1 MTRFSCFS
9 QKAILLLLGAFFAST
24 LSFSQTF
31 ELKPLDDFTGIGSKK
46 QDHDH
51 NEKCGHGVLEK
62 MIEND
67 LGYFG
72 TRDFLENW
80 MEGEIEKRR
89 SQPQILSRTQ
99 NEVRKIPI
107 VVHVIHRGE
116 EIGQGTNIPL
126 SQIEAQIRIL
136 NEDFRRLNPDTTQTP
151 QIFQPVA
158 ADAHI
163 EFVLATKDANGIPTN
178 GIVRTQGPKNTY
190 SPDDAILIGQ
200 TSQWDPEIYMN
211 VWVVPLEQP
220 FIGYASFPISDLPGL
235 NFSPTSATADGVTI
249 DYRFFG
255 SGGSAISAS
264 RGRTA
269 THEVGHFLGLRHIWG
284 DGDCDVDD
292 FVEDTPRQDNSNN
305 SCSAG
310 VTRFSCGSEDMIQN
324 YMDYTPDACMNLFT
338 QGQVERFNVVLENS
352 PRRVN
357 LVNNFATETPE
368 LVDFDLAL
376 TRLIAPG
383 DFACNSTVMPAIEVT
398 NAGNETLTSA
408 VVELRRNNSILESKS
423 FSFNLETGQSEILEF
438 QNFELLDSQNEVE
451 FRLISINNRADQ
463 NAENNR
469 LNSNPEIQPEIN
481 LPLSIS
487 GNVLPDNWINENP
500 DGGFGWEP
508 ITRTISGES
517 QDLFYIRHFEYE
529 AEGELDFLTS
539 PVIDLEKYPNAQL
552 VFEMAHST
560 YNQPGFQD
568 ALFVSISDDCGNT
581 FDLPTAR
588 YQKSGQSLTTV
599 APSLEEF
606 FPTNNGQFRTELVNL
621 SDFASLGKVRIS
633 IITQNSY
640 GNNIFLKNIRILDQE
655 EFKYELTLE
664 ELIVPSPISDGRY
677 TSESLLVTNTG
688 NLPITSLILS
698 KITNNGNEASFL
710 ATGGS
715 VLPGETFTLNGTNT
729 TREGKNRI
737 DYTLS
742 LPNFDQNPG
751 SGSTLTRYIIE
762 NGELITVP
770 WRQNFNASPSLGPW
784 ISLNP
789 ETDSQAWQVTAL
801 SGASNQNNAL
811 ELRQMETNKSYWLG
825 SSIFNLSAE
834 IQASLFFDLAAGQVS
849 PETRLRLLASKNAGD
864 TYEEIFQLSGS
875 EISTVATGAA
885 NPNNQEDFNRIYIN
899 LTDYTGVGSAEVRV
913 ALVIDQGDESNDPI
927 YVDNL
932 ELFLSADPDPVIPG
946 EGMALIYPN
955 PATDYFNV
963 AFNLP
968 SYQDVTIQII
978 SSTGAVV
985 HEVNYPSTLNQTYPF
1000 SRDIF
1005 KPGLYIVKIT
1015 SLTLSETQRVILR

>member
-1 MTRFSCFS
+1 MTRFSRFS
-9 QKAILLLLGAFFAST
+9 QKAILLLFGAFFAST

-31 ELKPLDDFTGIGSKK
+31 ELKPLEDYSGIGGK
-46 QDHDH
+46 QLGHDHD
-51 NEKCGHGVLEK
+51 EKCGHGIIEK
-62 MIEND
+62 MMEKD

-80 MEGEIEKRR
+80 MEAEIEKRR

-99 NEVRKIPI
+99 NEVRKIPV

-136 NEDFRRLNPDTTQTP
+136 NEDFRRQNSDTLLTP
-151 QIFQPVA
+151 EMFQPVA
-158 ADAHI
+158 ADSHI
-163 EFVLATKDANGIPTN
+163 EFVLAKRDANGIPTN
-178 GIVRTQGPKNTY
+178 GIVRTQGPKNSY

-211 VWVVPLEQP
+211 VWVVPLDQP

-284 DGDCDVDD
+284 DGGCDVDD

-305 SCSAG
+305 SCTEG
-310 VTRFSCGSEDMIQN
+310 VSRFSCGSDDMIQN

-338 QGQVERFNVVLENS
+338 LGQVERFNVILENS

-357 LVNNFATETPE
+357 LVNNFATEEPD
-368 LVDFDLAL
+368 LADFDLSL
-376 TRLIAPG
+376 TRLISPG
-383 DFACNSTVMPAIEVT
+383 DFACNATVMPAIEVT

-408 VVELRRNNSILESKS
+408 EIELRRNNAVLESKS
-423 FSFNLETGQSEILEF
+423 FSFELETGQSQILEF
-438 QNFELLDSQNEVE
+438 QNFELLESQNEVE
-451 FRLISINNRADQ
+451 FRLISINNREDQ
-463 NAENNR
+463 NPDNNR
-469 LNSNPEIQPEIN
+469 LNSNPQLQEEVN
-481 LPLSIS
+481 LPVSIT
-487 GNVLPDNWINENP
+487 GNDLPDSWINENP

-508 ITRTISGES
+508 ITQTVSGES

-529 AEGELDFLTS
+529 AQGELDFLIS
-539 PVIDLEKYPNAQL
+539 PVIDLTKYPNAQL

-560 YNQPGFQD
+560 YDQAGFQD

-588 YQKSGQSLTTV
+588 YQKSGQSLSTV
-599 APSLEEF
+599 SPSLEEF
-606 FPTNNGQFRTELVNL
+606 FPTNNSQFRTELVNL

-640 GNNIFLKNIRILDQE
+640 GNNIFLKNIRILDRE
-655 EFKYELTLE
+655 EFNYELTLD

-677 TSESLLVTNTG
+677 TSESLRVTNTG
-688 NLPITSLILS
+688 NLPITSLVLS
-698 KITNNGNEASFL
+698 KITNNGSEASFL

-715 VLPGETFTLNGTNT
+715 VNPGETFTLNGTNT

-737 DYTLS
+737 DYRII

-751 SGSTLTRYIIE
+751 SESSLTRYIIE
-762 NGELITVP
+762 NEEEVAVP
-770 WRQNFNASPSLGPW
+770 WRQNFNPSASLGPW
-784 ISLNP
+784 TSLNP
-789 ETDSQAWQVTAL
+789 ESDSRAWEVISL
-801 SGASNQNNAL
+801 SGSSSPNNAL
-811 ELRQMETNKSYWLG
+811 ELRQMESDESYWLG
-825 SSIFNLSAE
+825 SPIFDLSNE
-834 IQASLFFDLAAGQVS
+834 IQASLFFDIAAGQVS
-849 PETRLRLLASKNAGD
+849 PETRLRLLASQDAGD
-864 TYEEIFQLSGS
+864 NYEEIYRLNGAK
-875 EISTVATGAA
+875 ISTVNAGAA
-885 NPNNQEDFNRIYIN
+885 NPNNPEDFNRNYIN
-899 LTDYTGVGSAEVRV
+899 LTDFTGDQFSEVRV
-913 ALVIDQGDESNDPI
+913 AFVIDQGDVDNDPI

-946 EGMALIYPN
+946 DGMALIYPN

-968 SYQDVTIQII
+968 SYQEVNIQII
-978 SSTGAVV
+978 SSTGAIV
-985 HEVNYPSTLNQTYPF
+985 HEVNYPATLNQTYTF

-1015 SLTLSETQRVILR
+1015 SLTLTETQRVILR

>member
-1 MTRFSCFS
+1 MTRFYCFF
-9 QKAILLLLGAFFAST
+9 QKAILLLFGAFFAST

-31 ELKPLDDFTGIGSKK
+31 ELKPLNEFSGYGNKK
-46 QDHDH
+46 LAHTH
-51 NEKCGHGVLEK
+51 HEKCGHDIIEK
-62 MIEND
+62 MIEKD

-89 SQPQILSRTQ
+89 SQPQILSRIQ
-99 NEVRKIPI
+99 NEVRKIPV

-126 SQIEAQIRIL
+126 AQIEAQIRIL
-136 NEDFRRLNPDTTQTP
+136 NEDFRRQNPDASQTP
-151 QIFQPVA
+151 SIFQPVA

-163 EFVLATKDANGIPTN
+163 EFVLATRDSNGIPTD
-178 GIVRTQGPKNTY
+178 GITRTQGPQNTY

-200 TSQWDPEIYMN
+200 TSQWDPETYMN
-211 VWVVPLEQP
+211 IWVVPLEQP
-220 FIGYASFPISDLPGL
+220 FIGYASFPVSDLPGL

-255 SGGSAISAS
+255 TGGSAISAS

-284 DGDCDVDD
+284 DGGCDVDD

-305 SCSAG
+305 TCTAG
-310 VTRFSCGSEDMIQN
+310 GSRFSCGSEDMIQN

-338 QGQVERFNVVLENS
+338 LGQVERFNVVLENS

-357 LVNNFATETPE
+357 LVNNFATIEPE
-368 LVDFDLAL
+368 LVDFDLSL
-376 TRLIAPG
+376 TRLISPG

-398 NAGNETLTSA
+398 NAGLETLTSA
-408 VVELRRNNSILESKS
+408 QIELRRNNTVLESKS
-423 FSFNLETGQSEILEF
+423 FSFALETGQSEVLEF
-438 QNFELLDSQNEVE
+438 QNFELLESENQVE
-451 FRLISINNRADQ
+451 FRLISVNNRSDQ
-463 NAENNR
+463 NPDNNS
-469 LNSNPEIQPEIN
+469 LESNPKLQQEIN
-481 LPLSIS
+481 LPFSIS
-487 GNVLPDNWINENP
+487 GNTLPENWINENP
-500 DGGFGWEP
+500 DGAFGWEP
-508 ITRTISGES
+508 ITRTVSGES

-529 AEGELDFLTS
+529 AQGELDFLIS
-539 PVIDLEKYPNAQL
+539 PVIDLAKYPNAQL

-560 YNQPGFQD
+560 YNQAGFQD
-568 ALFVSISDDCGNT
+568 ALFVSISDDCGNS

-599 APSLEEF
+599 SPSLEEF
-606 FPTNNGQFRTELVNL
+606 FPTDNAQFRTELVNL

-655 EFKYELTLE
+655 EFNYQLTLE
-664 ELIVPSPISDGRY
+664 ELVVPSPISDGRY
-677 TSESLLVTNTG
+677 TNESLLVTNTG
-688 NLPITSLILS
+688 NLPITSLVLS

-710 ATGGS
+710 ATGGA
-715 VLPGETFTLNGTNT
+715 VLPGETFTLNGTNS

-737 DYTLS
+737 DYS
-742 LPNFDQNPG
+742 SILPNFDQNPG
-751 SGSTLTRYIIE
+751 SESNLTRFIIE
-762 NGELITVP
+762 NEEQVATP
-770 WRQNFNASPSLGPW
+770 WRQNFNPTASLGPW
-784 ISLNP
+784 TSLNP
-789 ETDSQAWQVTAL
+789 ESDSRAWEVTSL
-801 SGASNQNNAL
+801 SGSSSPNNAL
-811 ELRQMETNKSYWLG
+811 ELRQMQPGESYWLG
-825 SSIFNLSAE
+825 SPVFDLSKA

-849 PETRLRLLASKNAGD
+849 SDTRMRVLASSDAGD
-864 TYEEIFQLSGS
+864 TYQEIFQISGE
-875 EISTVATGAA
+875 EISTVSSGAA
-885 NPNNQEDFNRIYIN
+885 NPNRPDDFIRNYIN
-899 LTDYTGVGSAEVRV
+899 LTNFTGNGFSEVRL
-913 ALVIDQGDESNDPI
+913 ALVIDQADEANDPI
-927 YVDNL
+927 YLDNL
-932 ELFLSADPDPVIPG
+932 ELFLSADPDPVIPQ

-968 SYQDVTIQII
+968 SYQNVTLEII
-978 SSTGAVV
+978 SSTGTVV
-985 HEVNYPSTLNQTYPF
+985 HEVSYPATLNQTYTF

-1015 SLTLSETQRVILR
+1015 SLTLAETHRVILR